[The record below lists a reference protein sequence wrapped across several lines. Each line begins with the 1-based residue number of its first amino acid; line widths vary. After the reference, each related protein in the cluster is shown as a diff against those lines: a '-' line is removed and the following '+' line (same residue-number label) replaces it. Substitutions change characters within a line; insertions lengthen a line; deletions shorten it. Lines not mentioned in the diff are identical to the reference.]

1 MFKKFVAIA
10 LAALVAASVVTGC
23 GNNAGNTA
31 SVASSKDSRLKP
43 KYPFKNFL
51 VQDKDK
57 KKEGYAGS
65 FDLYAAL
72 QKYGATDMYLISKE
86 YSDGYPVSVDYAVKF
101 SNGDTMSFRFVEYFS
116 FSDDTYF
123 LDLLSVSIYKT
134 EQGYVQNWY
143 DDFQK
148 NTNYSKWKRF
158 LMVRDPEEMQ
168 MGADYY
174 ETHNRDDK
182 KNWFVI
188 PTGNLTGDGELEKCT
203 FRVNSYFDKVFNSS
217 IVPYLQLEDTPWDED
232 PFLNNPNILGES
244 MYANLRDA
252 YNKE

>member
-72 QKYGATDMYLISKE
+72 QHYGATDMYLVSKD
-86 YSDGYPVSVDYAVKF
+86 YSDGYPWSVEYAVEF
-101 SNGDTMSFRFVEYFS
+101 SNGDTMSFRFINRFS
-116 FSDDTYF
+116 NDDSF
-123 LDLLSVSIYKT
+123 LELNYVDIYQTKQDHISNYGI
-134 EQGYVQNWY
+134 E
-143 DDFQK
+143 FQK
-148 NTNYSKWKRF
+148 NANYSKWMRR
-158 LMVRDPEEMQ
+158 LQVAYPQEMQ

-174 ETHNRDDK
+174 ETHDMDDK
-182 KNWFVI
+182 KNWLVI
-188 PTGNLTGDGELEKCT
+188 PTGNLTRDSELEKYT
-203 FRVNSYFDKVFNSS
+203 FRVNSYFDKIFNSS
-217 IVPYLQLEDTPWDED
+217 IAPYLQLEDTPWDED

-244 MYANLRDA
+244 LYANRRDS
-252 YNKE
+252 YNK